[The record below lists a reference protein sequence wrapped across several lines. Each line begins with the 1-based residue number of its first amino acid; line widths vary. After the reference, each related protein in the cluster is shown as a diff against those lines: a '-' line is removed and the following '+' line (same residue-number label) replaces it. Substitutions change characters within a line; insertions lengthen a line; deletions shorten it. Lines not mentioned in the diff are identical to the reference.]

1 MKRITA
7 AATTALFFSLF
18 AFLGSALGA
27 TLVVPW
33 EYSTI
38 QEGIDAAVDGDM
50 VLVSLGTYSENIDFQ
65 GKGVVV
71 LADGGADLTVLDG
84 GQSGPVV
91 TFAGGE
97 TDQAILSGFTVTN
110 GSAEI
115 GGGILCEASAPIIM
129 YCTISDN
136 VAGALG
142 GGGIAC
148 TDSASPMITNS
159 AIVRNS
165 SSSSGGGILI
175 DLSTPY
181 ILDCL
186 IGENSAPEDGGG
198 ILVANGSN
206 PKIKCCTI
214 ADNMAVAWGGGIDV
228 TDSSSMIGNCTIIR
242 NQALD
247 GGGISFHAGTDLNVL
262 HCTLSENTAD
272 TGGGIL
278 CSASPLLIQNCIL
291 WNDSAPFGP
300 EIAVIDGSDV
310 QVGYSDVWD
319 GESAAHVDPGSVLSW
334 KEGNIDTEPFF
345 VGVGDY
351 HLLAESPCID
361 SGTNAGIY
369 NDIDG
374 EERPLHEGFDMG
386 SDEYSGPL
394 PVECGECDGKVTE
407 LTLLYTGVITAFIE
421 VEQKKEGIIFEG
433 MIDPGETFTFV
444 GQDDKGTMGPWI
456 KLYVD
461 GVLNTTIHTSC
472 SEPIGP
478 GLVSGDFEVI
488 EGYSRNG
495 GRLCPLT
502 PPPAGGESA
511 GNMIR
516 LKRLIK
522 EEGSTFIKKEQKER
536 RDSLR

>member
-1 MKRITA
+1 MKMNTA
-7 AATTALFFSLF
+7 AATTALFLSLF
-18 AFLGSALGA
+18 TFLGSALGA

-33 EYSTI
+33 EYGTI
-38 QEGIDAAVDGDM
+38 QEGIVAATDGDM
-50 VLVSLGTYSENIDFQ
+50 ILVAMGTYHENIDFL
-65 GKGVVV
+65 GKGVVI
-71 LADGGADLTVLDG
+71 LAEAGADATVLDG

-148 TDSASPMITNS
+148 RDSASPMITNS
-159 AIVRNS
+159 TIVLNS

-186 IGENSAPEDGGG
+186 IGENSALEDGGA

-206 PKIKCCTI
+206 PKIKSCI
-214 ADNMAVAWGGGIDV
+214 ISDNVAVAWGGGIDV
-228 TDSSSMIGNCTIIR
+228 TDSSAMIGNCTIVG

-247 GGGISFHAGTDLNVL
+247 GGGISFYAGTDLNVL

-278 CSASPLLIQNCIL
+278 CNASPVLIQNCIL
-291 WNDSAPFGP
+291 WGDSASFGH
-300 EIAVIDGSDV
+300 EIAVIDGADV
-310 QVGYSDVWD
+310 QVSYSDVRD
-319 GESAAHVDPGSVLSW
+319 GEAAAHLDPGSILSW
-334 KEGNIDTEPFF
+334 KEGNIDTEPLF
-345 VGVGDY
+345 VGAGDY
-351 HLLAESPCID
+351 HLQDVSPCID

-369 NDIDG
+369 NDIDN
-374 EERPLHEGFDMG
+374 EERPIHEGFDMG

-394 PVECGECDGKVTE
+394 PVECAECDGKVTQ
-407 LTLLYTGVITAFIE
+407 LTLLYTGAITAFIE

-444 GQDDKGTMGPWI
+444 GQDKWGTMGPWI
-456 KLYVD
+456 EIFED
-461 GVLNTTIHTSC
+461 GVYHTTIHTSC

-495 GRLCPLT
+495 GLLCPIT
-502 PPPAGGESA
+502 PPPAGTESS
-511 GNMIR
+511 GNRIR
-516 LKRLIK
+516 LKGLYK
-522 EEGSTFIKKEQKER
+522 EAGSAFIKMEKKTR
-536 RDSLR
+536 RDHLR

>member
-1 MKRITA
+1 MKMKTAVATA
-7 AATTALFFSLF
+7 ALFLSLF
-18 AFLGSALGA
+18 AFQGSALST

-33 EYSTI
+33 EFGTI

-50 VLVSLGTYSENIDFQ
+50 ILVALGTYHEDIDFL
-65 GKGVVV
+65 GKGVVI
-71 LADGGADLTVLDG
+71 LAESGADVTVLDG
-84 GQSGPVV
+84 GQAGPVV

-110 GSAEI
+110 GSAEL
-115 GGGILCEASAPIIM
+115 GGGILCMNSSPIIM

-148 TDSASPMITNS
+148 TNSASPMITNS
-159 AIVRNS
+159 TIVRNS
-165 SSSSGGGILI
+165 SSSSGGGVLI

-186 IGENSAPEDGGG
+186 IGENSATDDGGG

-206 PKIKCCTI
+206 PKIKGCI
-214 ADNMAVAWGGGIDV
+214 ISDNMAVAWGGGIDV

-247 GGGISFHAGTDLNVL
+247 GGGISFYAGTDLNVL
-262 HCTLSENTAD
+262 HCTLSDNTAD

-278 CSASPLLIQNCIL
+278 CNASPVLIQNCIL
-291 WNDSAPFGP
+291 WDDSAPLGP
-300 EIAVIDGSDV
+300 EIAVIDGADV
-310 QVGYSDVWD
+310 QVGYSDVRD
-319 GESAAHVDPGSVLSW
+319 GEPAAHVDPGSILTW
-334 KEGNIDTEPFF
+334 KEGNIDTEPLF
-345 VGVGDY
+345 VGSGDY
-351 HLLAESPCID
+351 HLVAESPCID

-369 NDIDG
+369 NDIDN
-374 EERPLHEGFDMG
+374 EDRPVHEGFDMG

-407 LTLLYTGVITAFIE
+407 LTLLYTGTITAFIE

-444 GQDDKGTMGPWI
+444 GQDNKGTMGPWI
-456 KLYVD
+456 ELFID
-461 GVLNTTIHTSC
+461 GVFNTTIHTSC
-472 SEPIGP
+472 SVPIGP

-495 GRLCPLT
+495 GRLCPVT
-502 PPPAGGESA
+502 PPPAGGEST

-522 EEGSTFIKKEQKER
+522 EAGAAFIKKEQKER